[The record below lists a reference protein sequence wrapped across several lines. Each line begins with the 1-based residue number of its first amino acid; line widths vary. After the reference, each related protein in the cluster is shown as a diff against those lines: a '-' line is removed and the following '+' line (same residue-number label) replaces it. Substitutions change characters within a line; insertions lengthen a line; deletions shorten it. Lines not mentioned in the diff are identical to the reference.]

1 MRLSISLC
9 LAMSIACIGCK
20 SSSPTAQV
28 STIVVPKQELKGST
42 PAQAMAS
49 AVVYKTTRDFSDCVP
64 VTMDAKHEHIVS
76 YPAPSDLY
84 YKGQLAKPVA
94 LAEGYWL
101 DNRGISEHVAFL
113 DYTYEEYSQLSEAPG
128 LEVLES
134 KILERYPLTEMY
146 VCGKRNSYTHEV
158 EELNRLIKEGFV
170 GCRKVSLPIPLKVTL
185 QLK

>member
-1 MRLSISLC
+1 ML
-9 LAMSIACIGCK
+9 IAGIGCK
-20 SSSPTAQV
+20 SSAPASLDRSENDSKEMIRESSPSADRP
-28 STIVVPKQELKGST
+28 ST
-42 PAQAMAS
+42 
-49 AVVYKTTRDFSDCVP
+49 VVYKTTRDFSDCVP
-64 VTMDAKHEHIVS
+64 VTMDARHEHIVS

-113 DYTYEEYSQLSEAPG
+113 DYTYEEYSRLSEAPG

-170 GCRKVSLPIPLKVTL
+170 GCRKVSLPKPLKVTL